1 MPILWKLLSSTRDL
15 GRLEEIGK
23 VLLRYG
29 FGSLVQRLGLVKVL
43 ERAGR
48 ILKKEEL
55 AETAKLTTPERVC
68 RAFEDLGP
76 TFVKL
81 GQILSSR
88 VEMLPPEWIQAFEK
102 LQDEVDPVPFAMLRE
117 ELQEELGKPPSEVF
131 EEIKMTPL
139 AAGSIAQVHAATLP
153 GGSEVILKIRR
164 PGIKKTIES
173 DLRLLSHLV
182 ELIYEEIPELRPF
195 HPKEVLRQFER
206 SLRSELDLGRE
217 AENALRI
224 RQGLQGM
231 RGIRIPNFYP
241 EWSGPCLNVQER
253 IRGIPGRNLE
263 EAQNSGLDLP
273 KMAKIGAR
281 AVLKMI
287 LELGLFHADPHG
299 GNIFFLK
306 GNKIA
311 LIDFGMVGRLSE
323 SRRKEVVDFLFGLV
337 SSDCHQVSE
346 TLVDWAEED
355 RVEPEK
361 LIPDIEGFLDTWK
374 GRPLK
379 DLHFTEMLRDLLQIL
394 RDHHLSLPPD
404 LSMFFKV
411 LLTLEGLG
419 RSMDPNFQIIPV
431 AKPFLEQAIQDR
443 YSPEALKKSALSKG
457 KAALELFTGLPEDLR
472 SLIKS
477 ARRGRLRFHLQSQDL
492 EHLTKSLSE
501 ASNRL
506 TIGIILAAMIVGTSI
521 LASFGKDGI
530 GLSPRFLGS
539 TAFILTLIFGVW
551 ILLSIHR
558 SRK

>member
-1 MPILWKLLSSTRDL
+1 MLWRLLSSTRDL

-29 FGSLVQRLGLVKVL
+29 FSSIVQRLGLIKAL
-43 ERAGR
+43 EKAGR
-48 ILKKEEL
+48 ILHKEEIADL
-55 AETAKLTTPERVC
+55 AKLSPPERAR

-81 GQILSSR
+81 GQVLSSR

-102 LQDEVDPVPFAMLRE
+102 LQDQVEPVPFEDLKI
-117 ELQEELGKPPSEVF
+117 ELEEELGKPPL
-131 EEIKMTPL
+131 EIFATIEPTPL

-153 GGSEVILKIRR
+153 KGEEVILKIRR
-164 PGIKKTIES
+164 PGIRKVIEA
-173 DLRLLSHLV
+173 DLRLLSRLA
-182 ELIYEEIPELRPF
+182 ELTYEEIPELRPF

-224 RQGLQGM
+224 RHGLKGM
-231 RGIRIPNFYP
+231 KGILIPNFHT

-253 IRGIPGRNLE
+253 IRGIPGRHIQ
-263 EAQNSGLDLP
+263 EARTAGYDLP

-287 LELGLFHADPHG
+287 LEIGLFHADPHG

-306 GNKIA
+306 GNKVA

-323 SRRKEVVDFLFGLV
+323 SRRKEIVDFLFGLV
-337 SSDCHQVSE
+337 SSDSPLVAE
-346 TLVDWAEED
+346 TLVDWADEES
-355 RVEPEK
+355 VEPDK
-361 LIPDIEGFLDTWK
+361 LIPDIEGFLDSWK

-379 DLHFTEMLRDLLQIL
+379 DLHFAEMLRDLLQIL
-394 RDHHLSLPPD
+394 RDHNLSLPPD

-419 RSMDPNFQIIPV
+419 RSMDPEFQIIPV
-431 AKPFLEQAIQDR
+431 AKPFLERAIQAR
-443 YSPEALKKSALSKG
+443 YAPEALKKNALAKG
-457 KAALELFTGLPEDLR
+457 KAALDLLTGLPEDLR

-477 ARRGRLRFHLQSQDL
+477 AKRGRLRFHVQSEDL
-492 EHLTKSLSE
+492 ERLTRGMNE

-521 LASFGKDGI
+521 LASFGRDGI
-530 GLSPRFLGS
+530 GVSPRFLGS
-539 TAFILTLIFGVW
+539 TAFVLTLIFGTWV
-551 ILLSIHR
+551 LFSIHR